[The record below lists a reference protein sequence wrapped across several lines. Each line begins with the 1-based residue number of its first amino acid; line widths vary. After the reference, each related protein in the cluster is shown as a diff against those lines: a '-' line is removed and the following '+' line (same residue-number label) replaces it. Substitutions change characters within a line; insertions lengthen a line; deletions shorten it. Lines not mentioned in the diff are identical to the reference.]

1 VEGRDVSLRT
11 VLRLRCDGCERNLA
25 DVTVHNNKVQV
36 VARTSASVAHYVG
49 SGGQVRDGRVVFDA
63 SHETFSIRC
72 RCGRQ
77 SDRRAAALLD
87 YWRANAELTSSRIV
101 FAILDRDL

>member
-1 VEGRDVSLRT
+1 VEGGEVSLRT

-36 VARTSASVAHYVG
+36 AARTSASVDHYVG

-63 SHETFSIRC
+63 SHETFSTRC

-77 SDRRAAALLD
+77 FDRRGATLLD
-87 YWRANAELTSSRIV
+87 YWRANAESTSARVV